1 MVRVHQDPP
10 SIRSE
15 YEVSYQPSRI
25 WNQVWIADNW
35 KRLSCSLK
43 IWKKFVHVSLMRRE
57 VDMGLDCIFD
67 TLIPTYLDEVDR
79 KFREVAVGLKVWRI
93 KFSYTPMTRCCCLNG

>member
-10 SIRSE
+10 SIRSR
-15 YEVSYQPSRI
+15 YEVSYQPSKILFKLIELR
-25 WNQVWIADNW
+25 VWIADNW

-67 TLIPTYLDEVDR
+67 TLIPAYLD
-79 KFREVAVGLKVWRI
+79 
-93 KFSYTPMTRCCCLNG
+93 

>member
-1 MVRVHQDPP
+1 MSARLCDFF
-10 SIRSE
+10 
-15 YEVSYQPSRI
+15 SYQPSRI
-25 WNQVWIADNW
+25 QFKLIEMRVRIADNW

-67 TLIPTYLDEVDR
+67 TLIPAYLD
-79 KFREVAVGLKVWRI
+79 FGGMKV
-93 KFSYTPMTRCCCLNG
+93 S

>member
-15 YEVSYQPSRI
+15 YEVSYQPSKILFKLIELR
-25 WNQVWIADNW
+25 VWIADNW

-67 TLIPTYLDEVDR
+67 TLIPAYLD
-79 KFREVAVGLKVWRI
+79 
-93 KFSYTPMTRCCCLNG
+93 

>member
-10 SIRSE
+10 TIRS
-15 YEVSYQPSRI
+15 VVDTHLCGFFSYQQSKILFKLIELR
-25 WNQVWIADNW
+25 VWIADNW

-43 IWKKFVHVSLMRRE
+43 IWKKFVHISLMRRG

-67 TLIPTYLDEVDR
+67 TLIPAYLD
-79 KFREVAVGLKVWRI
+79 
-93 KFSYTPMTRCCCLNG
+93 

>member
-15 YEVSYQPSRI
+15 YEVSYQPSKILFKLIELR
-25 WNQVWIADNW
+25 VWIADNW

-67 TLIPTYLDEVDR
+67 TLIPTYLD
-79 KFREVAVGLKVWRI
+79 
-93 KFSYTPMTRCCCLNG
+93 